1 MLKKLTTTEGIY
13 IILFRINKKR
23 NTTMLKSMTGY
34 GRARERIDGY
44 DITVEI
50 KSVNNRTLDVSVRLP
65 RVYTFAEE
73 RIKPLLLAC
82 GVTRG
87 KVDVYVSVDIPQT
100 EGEVL
105 SLDADYAEMYIKALQ
120 ELRDRFGLP
129 DDISTMKVAE
139 NRDLFTVTKK
149 EDDLEADWER
159 IKTVLTEAVQQF
171 DEARCAEGARLVFD
185 VKGKLE
191 TISKTVDSIDAK
203 SGDAVKEYEAKLLK
217 KLKDTL
223 AEVGAAVDE
232 SRVITECAIFAD
244 RVATDEEL
252 VRLRSHIK
260 AFTEILDGDGPAGRN
275 LDFWCQEMN
284 REANTTGSKAQNSA
298 ITADVVAIKCEIEK
312 IREQIQNIE

>member
-1 MLKKLTTTEGIY
+1 
-13 IILFRINKKR
+13 
-23 NTTMLKSMTGY
+23 MLKSMTGY

-44 DITVEI
+44 DITVEV

-73 RIKPLLLAC
+73 RVKPLLLSC

-159 IKTVLTEAVQQF
+159 IKTVLTEAVQRF
-171 DEARCAEGARLVFD
+171 DEARCAEGARLVSD

>member
-1 MLKKLTTTEGIY
+1 
-13 IILFRINKKR
+13 
-23 NTTMLKSMTGY
+23 MLKSMTGY

-44 DITVEI
+44 DITVEV

-100 EGEVL
+100 EGEIL
-105 SLDADYAEMYIKALQ
+105 SLDADYAEMYINALK
-120 ELRDRFGLP
+120 ELRDKFDLP
-129 DDISTMKVAE
+129 DDISVMKVAE

-159 IKTVLTEAVQQF
+159 IKTVLTEAIGYF
-171 DEARCAEGARLVFD
+171 DEARRAEGARLTSD
-185 VKGKLE
+185 VKLKLE

-203 SGDAVKEYEAKLLK
+203 SGDAVKEYEARLLK

-284 REANTTGSKAQNSA
+284 REANTTGSKAQNPA
-298 ITADVVAIKCEIEK
+298 ITADVVAIKCELEK

>member
-1 MLKKLTTTEGIY
+1 
-13 IILFRINKKR
+13 
-23 NTTMLKSMTGY
+23 MTGY
-34 GRARERIDGY
+34 GRARQQIDGY

-50 KSVNNRTLDVSVRLP
+50 KSVNNKTLDVSVRLP
-65 RVYTFAEE
+65 KVYTFAEE
-73 RIKPLLLAC
+73 RIKPLLTEC
-82 GVTRG
+82 GISRG
-87 KVDVYVSVDIPQT
+87 KVDVYISVDIPKT
-100 EGEVL
+100 EGEIL
-105 SLDADYAEMYIKALQ
+105 SLDPEYAEMYINALK
-120 ELRDRFGLP
+120 ELRDKFDLP
-129 DDISTMKVAE
+129 DDISVMKVAE

-159 IKTVLTEAVQQF
+159 IKTVLTEAVQRF
-171 DEARCAEGARLVFD
+171 DEARRAEGARLVSD
-185 VKGKLE
+185 VKLKLE

-203 SGDAVKEYEAKLLK
+203 SGDAVEEYGARLYK

-223 AEVGAAVDE
+223 SEIGAAVDE

-284 REANTTGSKAQNSA
+284 REANTTDSKAQNPS
-298 ITADVVAIKCEIEK
+298 ITADVVAIKCELEK

>member
-1 MLKKLTTTEGIY
+1 
-13 IILFRINKKR
+13 
-23 NTTMLKSMTGY
+23 MLKSMTGY

-44 DITVEI
+44 DITVEV

-73 RIKPLLLAC
+73 RIKPLLLSC
-82 GVTRG
+82 GVNRG

-105 SLDADYAEMYIKALQ
+105 SLDADYAEMYINALK
-120 ELRDRFGLP
+120 ELRDKFALP

-159 IKTVLTEAVQQF
+159 IKTVLTEAVQRF
-171 DEARCAEGARLVFD
+171 DEARRAEGARLVSD
-185 VKGKLE
+185 VKQKLE
-191 TISKTVDSIDAK
+191 TISKTVDSIDEK
-203 SGDAVKEYEAKLLK
+203 SGDAVKEYEARLLK

-244 RVATDEEL
+244 RVATDEEI

-298 ITADVVAIKCEIEK
+298 TTADVVAIKCELEK

>member
-1 MLKKLTTTEGIY
+1 
-13 IILFRINKKR
+13 
-23 NTTMLKSMTGY
+23 MLKSMTGY
-34 GRARERIDGY
+34 GRARQQIDGY

-50 KSVNNRTLDVSVRLP
+50 KSVNNKTLDVSVRLP
-65 RVYTFAEE
+65 KVYTFAEE
-73 RIKPLLLAC
+73 RIKPLLTEC
-82 GVTRG
+82 GISRG
-87 KVDVYVSVDIPQT
+87 KVDVYISVDIPKT
-100 EGEVL
+100 EGEIL
-105 SLDADYAEMYIKALQ
+105 SLDPEYAEMYINALK
-120 ELRDRFGLP
+120 ELRDKFDLP
-129 DDISTMKVAE
+129 DDISVMKVAE

-159 IKTVLTEAVQQF
+159 IKTVLTEAVQRF
-171 DEARCAEGARLVFD
+171 DEARRAEGARLVSD
-185 VKGKLE
+185 VKLKLE

-203 SGDAVKEYEAKLLK
+203 SGDAVEEYGARLYK

-223 AEVGAAVDE
+223 SEIGAAVDE

-284 REANTTGSKAQNSA
+284 REANTTGSKAQNPS
-298 ITADVVAIKCEIEK
+298 ITADVVAIKCELEK

>member
-1 MLKKLTTTEGIY
+1 
-13 IILFRINKKR
+13 
-23 NTTMLKSMTGY
+23 MLKSMTGY

-73 RIKPLLLAC
+73 RIKPLLTEC
-82 GVTRG
+82 GISRG
-87 KVDVYVSVDIPQT
+87 KVDVYISVDIPQT
-100 EGEVL
+100 EGEIL
-105 SLDADYAEMYIKALQ
+105 SLDAEYAEMYINALK
-120 ELRDRFGLP
+120 ELRDKFELP

-139 NRDLFTVTKK
+139 NRDIFTVTKK

-159 IKTVLTEAVQQF
+159 IKTVLTEAVQRF
-171 DEARCAEGARLVFD
+171 DEARRAEGARLTAD
-185 VKGKLE
+185 VKLKLE

-203 SGDAVKEYEAKLLK
+203 SGDAVKEYEARLLK
-217 KLKDTL
+217 KLKETL
-223 AEVGAAVDE
+223 AETGASVDE

-284 REANTTGSKAQNSA
+284 REANTTGSKAQNSS
-298 ITADVVAIKCEIEK
+298 ITADVVSIKCELEK
-312 IREQIQNIE
+312 IREQIQNLE

>member
-1 MLKKLTTTEGIY
+1 
-13 IILFRINKKR
+13 
-23 NTTMLKSMTGY
+23 MLKSMTGY

-73 RIKPLLLAC
+73 RIKPLLNEC
-82 GVTRG
+82 GISRG
-87 KVDVYVSVDIPQT
+87 KVDVYISVDIPQT
-100 EGEVL
+100 EGEIL
-105 SLDADYAEMYIKALQ
+105 SLDAEYAEMYINALK
-120 ELRDRFGLP
+120 ELRDKFELP

-139 NRDLFTVTKK
+139 NRDIFTVTKK

-159 IKTVLTEAVQQF
+159 IKTVLTEAVQRF
-171 DEARCAEGARLVFD
+171 DEARRAEGARLTAD
-185 VKGKLE
+185 VKLKLE

-203 SGDAVKEYEAKLLK
+203 SGDAVKEYEARLLK
-217 KLKDTL
+217 KLKETL
-223 AEVGAAVDE
+223 AETGASVDE

-284 REANTTGSKAQNSA
+284 REANTTGSKAQNPA
-298 ITADVVAIKCEIEK
+298 ITADVVAIKCELEK